1 MDDKTLISEDKIY
14 NRFCRLMLR
23 LIGWR
28 LVGERPAFSKY
39 IMIGAPHTSNLDF
52 ILFLLL
58 IGGHNVQAKW
68 VGKDTLFRGPIG
80 KLATRLGGIPVNRRS
95 SNGFVQQMISAFSQ
109 HDELVIAIAPE
120 GTRSLTDSWKTG
132 FYYIARGAEVPIT
145 LGFIDSSRKEV
156 GFGPTLIPCGDL
168 EADFEVIRQFYSEK
182 VGLKPARQGIVQLR
196 SAT

>member
-132 FYYIARGAEVPIT
+132 FYYIARGAEVPIA

-156 GFGPTLIPCGDL
+156 GFGATLMPSGDL